1 MGQSWGRKM
10 ERLAIAQLLHWK
22 RRSQRKPLL
31 LDGARQ
37 VGKTWL
43 VERLFGERHFPAV
56 HRVDF
61 LAEPDIAGIFGD
73 GLEPERII
81 ANLEISRG
89 KQISLETDLVLFDE
103 VGECQQAIDSLKYFA
118 ERMPQAHICATGS
131 NIGLLGSFPVGKVEF
146 LELFPMCF
154 EEFVMAS
161 ENRLLHQALEERR
174 RGQTV
179 HRELWSLLLDYYFV
193 GGMPEA
199 VDAWFNR
206 GRDGS
211 PLEKSE
217 AVKKIHRDLIA
228 GHQRDFGKYG
238 SRLHAGHIEAVF
250 QSIPG
255 QLARVM
261 DDSVKRFVFKG
272 VIENKSRY
280 QQLRGPINWLMQA
293 KLASKC
299 FPIDSRPTMPLKALA
314 KENIFKLFLF
324 DVGLLGHM
332 LNMEY
337 ADQRAQAASYKGF
350 IAENFVQNELRS
362 RVRNPTYSWAE
373 GHGEIEFLHRC
384 QSGEII
390 PVEVKSGVRTKAKSL
405 RAYIERYAPAHTVKL
420 TGTEGKWPDKG
431 RDLVWPLYYAQHL
444 DAL

>member
-22 RRSQRKPLL
+22 RRNQRKPLL

-161 ENRLLHQALEERR
+161 ENRLLRQALEERR

-211 PLEKSE
+211 PFEKSE

-280 QQLRGPINWLMQA
+280 QELRGPINWLMQA

-362 RVRNPTYSWAE
+362 RVRSPTYSWAE

-390 PVEVKSGVRTKAKSL
+390 PVEVKSGARTKAKSL